1 MRHSRY
7 SRRRN
12 DNRRVNSAAGTPVE
26 TLFYSYDAL
35 NRPISRNADIFGYNE
50 LGEVIFSRRGAE
62 NAEESYAYDDIGNLL
77 TSAFSIGITNAYTS
91 NNRNQYSAIQE
102 ISTLYAPLRETSY
115 DLDGNMTRYGEW
127 TYTYDSGNRLISVSS
142 NNTLVATFAYDTQ
155 GRRVKKVSADGT
167 HRYFYDGWLLVY
179 EHITRSDNTISE
191 VEYIWG
197 KDISGTRNGAAGIGG
212 LLYLKRD
219 GEIYVP
225 WYDAYGNILG
235 YRDAQGN
242 TVASYTYDA
251 FGNIVSQSGTMSDAF
266 VFRFFSKYFD
276 AETGL
281 YYYGY
286 RYYKPQIMRWLTED
300 PLDVDGGM
308 NLYTF
313 CENGQGKYDALGQY
327 VNMVYEVEKKTLTAT
342 DVDTS
347 ESITLKEKVFSGN
360 GKSCCVKADQW
371 IKNQGPLPV
380 GKYLVGRSY
389 VPKHHRGEDG
399 DYNWYRLYGN
409 NGSGGY
415 EYEKFPVKAPNGTT
429 VYRGRFNLHTGR
441 ASDGCVTVWS
451 DVRRGDKGYPR
462 SNDYDKL
469 KRLLDKTKPLRYKNS
484 DYSGWLEVK

>member
-1 MRHSRY
+1 
-7 SRRRN
+7 
-12 DNRRVNSAAGTPVE
+12 
-26 TLFYSYDAL
+26 
-35 NRPISRNADIFGYNE
+35 
-50 LGEVIFSRRGAE
+50 
-62 NAEESYAYDDIGNLL
+62 
-77 TSAFSIGITNAYTS
+77 
-91 NNRNQYSAIQE
+91 
-102 ISTLYAPLRETSY
+102 
-115 DLDGNMTRYGEW
+115 
-127 TYTYDSGNRLISVSS
+127 
-142 NNTLVATFAYDTQ
+142 
-155 GRRVKKVSADGT
+155 
-167 HRYFYDGWLLVY
+167 
-179 EHITRSDNTISE
+179 
-191 VEYIWG
+191 
-197 KDISGTRNGAAGIGG
+197 
-212 LLYLKRD
+212 
-219 GEIYVP
+219 
-225 WYDAYGNILG
+225 
-235 YRDAQGN
+235 
-242 TVASYTYDA
+242 
-251 FGNIVSQSGTMSDAF
+251 
-266 VFRFFSKYFD
+266 
-276 AETGL
+276 
-281 YYYGY
+281 
-286 RYYKPQIMRWLTED
+286 MRWLTED

-371 IKNQGPLPV
+371 IKKQGPLPV

-441 ASDGCVTVWS
+441 TSDGCVTVWS